1 MDCSSQHEPILP
13 VGTVRLVVKRSGD
26 AGDLVVYGT
35 HDMFPTVELSGDK
48 VSRIERSPIVAT
60 MSIGNAQ
67 QLLDSL
73 WNLGL
78 RPSSRNVSCSAI
90 ANMPQS
96 RLAERAARLSS
107 SYPML
112 HDVGAVEDR

>member
-1 MDCSSQHEPILP
+1 MDRSSQPEPILP
-13 VGTVRLVVKRSGD
+13 AGTVRLVVKRGGD

-35 HDMFPTVELSGDK
+35 HDMFPTVDQFGDK
-48 VSRIERSPIVAT
+48 APRIERSPIVAT
-60 MSIGNAQ
+60 LSIGNAQ

-78 RPSSRNVSCSAI
+78 RPSSRNVGCNAF

-96 RLAERAARLSS
+96 RLAERATKLSA
-107 SYPML
+107 SYPVL
-112 HDVGAVEDR
+112 HDVGALQD